1 MKKTI
6 LSLLLLPT
14 LALSMTKLDTPYSA
28 TAHPELCRRTKNTF
42 SDTEIIVP
50 RGCISSPARLGALSA
65 VADKHGFAVI
75 KDGQET
81 RVHNYDV
88 DPVLRRANKKQLLHL
103 LKQHRLRITQFD
115 NDDFRLALSSELKGG
130 GPLLAAW
137 FYSGTKVAC
146 YGAGLAAMGGAI
158 AATGGVAGVGLA
170 VGGTVAT
177 AGASTAVAA
186 TAAGVTA
193 AAANVGVGA
202 AALGSV
208 GAAAAG
214 AGTLTGWVAAV
225 EGASLFM
232 GAVGAAIPFL

>member
-6 LSLLLLPT
+6 LSLLLMPT
-14 LALSMTKLDTPYSA
+14 LALSMTTND
-28 TAHPELCRRTKNTF
+28 TF

-50 RGCISSPARLGALSA
+50 RGCISSQARLGALSA
-65 VADKHGFAVI
+65 VADKHGFAVV

-81 RVHNYDV
+81 RVHNHDV

-115 NDDFRLALSSELKGG
+115 NDDFKLALSSELKGG

-137 FYSGTKVAC
+137 FYTGTKAAC
-146 YGAGLAAMGGAI
+146 YGGAIAAMGSAI
-158 AATGGVAGVGLA
+158 AATGGVASVPLA
-170 VGGTVAT
+170 VGGAVAT
-177 AGASTAVAA
+177 AGATTAAA
-186 TAAGVTA
+186 GTAAGIGTA
-193 AAANVGVGA
+193 ASAAGA
-202 AALGSV
+202 TAALGSV
-208 GAAAAG
+208 GAAAVG